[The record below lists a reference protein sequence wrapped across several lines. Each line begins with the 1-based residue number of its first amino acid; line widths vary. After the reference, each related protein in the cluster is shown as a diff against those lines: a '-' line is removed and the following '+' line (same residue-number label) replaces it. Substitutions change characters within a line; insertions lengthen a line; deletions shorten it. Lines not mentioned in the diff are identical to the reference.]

1 MPATHS
7 KRGKGSADYAR
18 KIRMPEPPPKPK
30 TQQYFILGMEVDY
43 NTYREYMYEREYRID
58 GDILKDILCSIGT
71 LERYAT
77 EEHAREYPIEA
88 AAAHMIL
95 DQIREEIIAT
105 MNRKEEQNMKEL
117 KTSADFIAALSDI
130 YCDSRKAYEALQE
143 RSDKAKTK
151 MEAAEMEMKS
161 PDCQDRSMA
170 EALFNVAKAEYQL
183 AESTRIREYREM
195 HSGHGIKVAELREKF
210 NDFLS
215 ELYSANPDSLDTAT
229 MQLLEYGIV
238 KASDMVRLAERHKA
252 NPTMLRILG
261 EHARKMRD
269 SRKISYEDR
278 DQLAVVIQ
286 KALAAAD
293 GSREQ
298 AIFDSAV
305 NSMEYGLGNDY
316 KHASRMHAY
325 VVGWLDNFRE
335 QMETVFDNS
344 AAANGGE
351 GE

>member
-1 MPATHS
+1 MPATYYHRHTYEQITGGGRS
-7 KRGKGSADYAR
+7 TWKMPRAEEPATTRIFGIDVDDSTFRKYNQQNYTIGFVFHDLAGVERWATDPDLAAQFPERAAEAKR
-18 KIRMPEPPPKPK
+18 I
-30 TQQYFILGMEVDY
+30 ME
-43 NTYREYMYEREYRID
+43 
-58 GDILKDILCSIGT
+58 
-71 LERYAT
+71 
-77 EEHAREYPIEA
+77 
-88 AAAHMIL
+88 
-95 DQIREEIIAT
+95 QIIAEIT
-105 MNRKEEQNMKEL
+105 GKEDENMKEPR
-117 KTSADFIAALSDI
+117 TAADFIAALSDI
-130 YCDSRKAYEALQE
+130 YGDSRKAYEALQE